1 MGFKCGEIMDFME
14 EIAPAFL
21 AEDWDNI
28 GLMLGSRSQKVER
41 ILVCLDASGA
51 VAEEAARLGA
61 DLIISHHP
69 LIFKGLKSIVSDNA
83 EGRII
88 YNLIKNG
95 IAVYSAHTNLD
106 AAPEGVNQ
114 CLAESL
120 GLENIQNLNDYKHE
134 KLFKIAVFVPE
145 ENAGGVRAAMSEAGG
160 GWIGGY
166 RHCSFTGRG
175 IGTFK
180 ALEGT
185 NPYIGSM
192 GKLESVNECKIET
205 VAPERVLGR
214 VVDAML
220 KVHPYEEPA
229 YDIYPLEI
237 KGRQYGMGRSGAL
250 RRPESMEE
258 FIGRVKAGLNIQAL
272 RVIGNVD
279 KKIERA
285 AVFCGSFDGDLRG
298 FKRSGADVL
307 VTGDIKYHVAQDI
320 RDMGLCAID
329 AGHFATERII
339 VPHVVKL
346 LKNKFPKIDILISLM
361 ENDPLRF
368 S

>member
-1 MGFKCGEIMDFME
+1 MDFKCGEIIDIME
-14 EIAPAFL
+14 EIAPPFL

-28 GLMLGSRSQKVER
+28 GLMLGSREQRVKR
-41 ILVCLDASGA
+41 ILICLDASEA
-51 VAEEAARLGA
+51 VAEEAVCLGA
-61 DLIISHHP
+61 DMIISHHP

-83 EGRII
+83 KGRLI
-88 YNLIKNG
+88 YKLIKNG

-106 AAPEGVNQ
+106 AASEGVNQ

-120 GLENIQNLNDYKHE
+120 GLQNIQNLNSHRHE

-145 ENAGGVRAAMSEAGG
+145 ENADSVRSAMSEAGG

-166 RHCSFTGRG
+166 SHCSFTGRG

-185 NPYIGSM
+185 NPYIGSI

-205 VAPERVLGR
+205 VATERVLGR
-214 VVDAML
+214 VVDSML

-237 KGRQYGMGRSGAL
+237 KGRQYGMGRSGVL
-250 RRPESMEE
+250 PGPESMEE
-258 FIGRVKAGLNIQAL
+258 FIGRVKAGLNIQTV
-272 RVIGNVD
+272 RVIGNTD

-285 AVFCGSFDGDLRG
+285 AVFCGSFDGDLRS

-307 VTGDIKYHVAQDI
+307 VTGDIKYHMAQDI
-320 RDMGLCAID
+320 SDMGLCAID

-339 VPHVVKL
+339 VPRIVGL
-346 LKNKFPKIDILISLM
+346 LKNKFPKVDILASNM